1 MGCHTW
7 FYRKIERTQEEAKQS
22 CLIKLKRERNLC
34 WKIYKNPTS
43 YLGIDWNT
51 TKNEQLEYI
60 SKYNRKIKAVA
71 NNFYKRAV
79 WNNQNDKEITI
90 YIDGKGLFIEDTGF
104 HDLFR
109 KGGYP
114 GDMLFSLEETIN
126 YINDAENDCS
136 VYPTTIQKLEEFWKK
151 YPRGLIEFG

>member
-22 CLIKLKRERNLC
+22 CLIKLKHERNLC

-104 HDLFR
+104 HDC
-109 KGGYP
+109 
-114 GDMLFSLEETIN
+114 LEKVVI
-126 YINDAENDCS
+126 
-136 VYPTTIQKLEEFWKK
+136 LEICCF
-151 YPRGLIEFG
+151 P